1 MHWRTWNLQLAI
13 TVITRSVLKSNTY
26 AWRFAMW
33 PLKRAFCLGWKE
45 WHHLRSV
52 PQTAP
57 VRWAIAHM
65 FWKSPRPGPDSH
77 FLAASL
83 APAARFGTISPEIST
98 LQPQLFKY
106 CSTFGLHPLYILFLA
121 ITCFTKGEMHV
132 IDNQRKK
139 IPKVTFMN
147 RDIWLAYLV
156 GFLQHPVV
164 FSNALTTRG

>member
-1 MHWRTWNLQLAI
+1 MKVCNVAAKKGLL
-13 TVITRSVLKSNTY
+13 
-26 AWRFAMW
+26 FG
-33 PLKRAFCLGWKE
+33 LKRMASSPFCATNC
-45 WHHLRSV
+45 SS
-52 PQTAP
+52 A
-57 VRWAIAHM
+57 M
-65 FWKSPRPGPDSH
+65 SH
-77 FLAASL
+77 SSYVLEVSSSRAWLSFLAASL

-121 ITCFTKGEMHV
+121 ITCFTKGEMDV